1 MKIIDLLDLNSISL
15 NLSSKNKLDVINEL
29 VDLIEKSG
37 NISDKKLY
45 KEEILA
51 LKSGKPLQQE

>member
-37 NISDKKLY
+37 NISDKNY
-45 KEEILA
+45 IKEEIF
-51 LKSGKPLQQE
+51 KT

>member
-45 KEEILA
+45 KRRNF
-51 LKSGKPLQQE
+51 